1 MPQVFTS
8 YSRRDK
14 EIVDRLVGELERAG
28 LDVWIDRT
36 DIHSGNSWR
45 VQIVEA
51 IDTCDAFVLM
61 LSPNS
66 AASDNVRKEIDLA
79 QDSARKTFV
88 VLLEPVKLP
97 AEIRYQLAGLQFI
110 DVQTLGYDEALRR
123 LTYDLQQ
130 QISKVKTQALTRQA
144 ELVIEGIDLKS
155 FGQDKQAQLL
165 AFVAQLTDTEPGKIK
180 LAGLSAGSVHA
191 FFEMPAASAFALK
204 TLALNRDPR
213 LRQVGITALKLT
225 GDVFFVDTL
234 LGRFSRTAKVG
245 WSPSIPGGKLS
256 VVILFLGFLIGLGY
270 LIPMTVIPAFF
281 PSLTPTPTA
290 SRTATATS
298 TFTPTLTPTATAS
311 STPTAT
317 LTLTPTTTFTA
328 TVDLSANSIIV
339 YVDGNTAD
347 LKTCSRIRFAA
358 DVVDPEGVQQV
369 LVQFVVKD
377 SPPSTR
383 DFASPDAELRL
394 NNQRGTL
401 WTGFFNDTISQ
412 YQLTTYWRFVAIDAN
427 GIGTFYFEPRRFGY
441 DARDFGC
448 VVIPQ

>member
-28 LDVWIDRT
+28 LEVWIDRT

-61 LSPNS
+61 LSSNS

-110 DVQTLGYDEALRR
+110 DVQTLGFDESLRR

-130 QISKVKTQALTRQA
+130 QISTVKTQAVTRQA

-165 AFVAQLTDTEPGKIK
+165 AFVAQLTETEPGKIK
-180 LAGLSAGSVHA
+180 LTGLAAGSVHA
-191 FFEMPAASAFALK
+191 FLEMPAVSAFALK
-204 TLALNRDPR
+204 TLALNRDAR
-213 LRQVGITALKLT
+213 LKQFGITALRLT
-225 GDVFFVDTL
+225 GDVFFVDSASGKFT
-234 LGRFSRTAKVG
+234 RATKVG
-245 WSPSIPGGKLS
+245 WLQSIPGGKLS
-256 VVILFLGFLIGLGY
+256 ASILFLGFLIGLGY
-270 LIPMTVIPAFF
+270 LIPTAVIPAFF
-281 PSLTPTPTA
+281 PSPTPTPTQ
-290 SRTATATS
+290 TATATS

-311 STPTAT
+311 STTT
-317 LTLTPTTTFTA
+317 TTLTPTPTATFTA

-377 SPPSTR
+377 SPPTAR
-383 DFASPDAELRL
+383 DFASPDAKLLL

-412 YQLTTYWRFVAIDAN
+412 YQLTTYWRFVAVDVN

-441 DARDFGC
+441 YARDFGC
-448 VVIPQ
+448 VVVPQ